1 MTKDRLK
8 EEIGLFKLLMT
19 IAMAVLTSMI
29 SWFWNNYRTASIS
42 DITIIILSAGIFSA
56 IIFFIFIKID
66 HKIKELDYYD

>member
-19 IAMAVLTSMI
+19 ISAAILTSI
-29 SWFWNNYRTASIS
+29 VSWFWNNYQNIS
-42 DITIIILSAGIFSA
+42 ITIMA
-56 IIFFIFIKID
+56 IIALSLLVFLSITLFLFNKID